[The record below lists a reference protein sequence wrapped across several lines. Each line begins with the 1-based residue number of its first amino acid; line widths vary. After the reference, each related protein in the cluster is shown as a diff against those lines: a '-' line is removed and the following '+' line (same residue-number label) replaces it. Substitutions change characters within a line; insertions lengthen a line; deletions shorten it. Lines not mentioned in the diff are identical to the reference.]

1 MKKTGHGCL
10 VEYYAATKTGEILS
24 PWTVKK
30 ALQTSCSGKQAGH
43 RKTSQVQKGGCHGA
57 GETEEMKRV
66 PPKSP

>member
-43 RKTSQVQKGGCHGA
+43 RKTSQVQ
-57 GETEEMKRV
+57 RV
-66 PPKSP
+66 VAMGWGD